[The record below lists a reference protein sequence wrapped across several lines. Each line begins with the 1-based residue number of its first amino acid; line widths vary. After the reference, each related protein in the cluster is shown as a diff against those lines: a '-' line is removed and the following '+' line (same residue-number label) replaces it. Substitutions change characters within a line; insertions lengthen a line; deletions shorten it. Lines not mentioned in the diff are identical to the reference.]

1 MHIPDGF
8 ISLPASLAAAAA
20 AAAGVGV
27 ALRRSDATLER
38 RAVPLAGLL
47 AAFIFA
53 AQMLNVPIAAGTSGH
68 LLGAGLAAVLLGP
81 WLATVSLTAVVLVQA
96 LLFADGGIVALG
108 LNVLNM
114 AVVAPWLAWGAF
126 RLARA
131 TLPRYPASDATATFL
146 AGAIGVV
153 GAAGAFGLEYAL
165 GGVGGAP
172 ALLVAG
178 TMLGVH
184 AVIGVGEG
192 LITAAAVGTIRSI
205 RPDLVASDRVE
216 PTPAVHGAHHRRLAS
231 AAAVVAALALAA
243 TAGPLASTL
252 PDGLEHVASTLGF
265 AGHERLS
272 PVAAGPLAGYT
283 TPGVAAAVAGTSL
296 AGVLGVLAV
305 LAVMAAMRGLRRL
318 HGRGAE
324 ERDPT

>member
-1 MHIPDGF
+1 
-8 ISLPASLAAAAA
+8 
-20 AAAGVGV
+20 V

-96 LLFADGGIVALG
+96 LLFADGGVVALG

-114 AVVAPWLAWGAF
+114 AVVAPWLAWGTL

-131 TLPRYPASDATATFL
+131 ALPRNPASDATATFL
-146 AGAIGVV
+146 AGAFGVV
-153 GAAGAFGLEYAL
+153 GAAAAFGLEYAL

-172 ALLVAG
+172 VLLVAG

-192 LITAAAVGTIRSI
+192 LITAAVVGTIRSI
-205 RPDLVASDRVE
+205 RSDLVA
-216 PTPAVHGAHHRRLAS
+216 GAHLERPRAAPGARRRRLTS
-231 AAAVVAALALAA
+231 AAAVLAALALAA
-243 TAGPLASTL
+243 AAGPLASSL
-252 PDGLEHVASTLGF
+252 PDGLDHVASTLGF
-265 AGHERLS
+265 AGHERPS
-272 PVAAGPLAGYT
+272 PVAAGPLAGYSM
-283 TPGVAAAVAGTSL
+283 PGVAAAVAGTSL
-296 AGVLGVLAV
+296 AGMLGVLAV
-305 LAVMAAMRGLRRL
+305 LAVTAAVRGLVR
-318 HGRGAE
+318 GRHARGSE
-324 ERDPT
+324 EHDPL